1 MMTVNLSLFSVIV
14 LLALLS
20 VAQSFNEEKDID
32 PSKVIK
38 QDLPYIKC
46 EVCERAIAEL
56 IPAIDEIKEEHNA
69 KFKKTPLEEVKVLEV
84 IENICKPTKDNG
96 AWIRKL
102 DISETTNNKKKYL
115 SIVEP
120 GGVAK
125 CQSECLTIAKSCEDL
140 FENDLDMDDLSALL
154 WKKSMTIDDAQVY
167 FSSNFKRF
175 LDIFIFSKE
184 KICRKL
190 TKRCGE
196 FPPAVSGNYKRKNYP
211 FNAIPEKELEM
222 EKLMASMK
230 EMGMGGS
237 MYNRDDLESMMTGG
251 MGGLGDMAGM
261 DGYDEEFDDEE
272 APTRPGSNIEL

>member
-1 MMTVNLSLFSVIV
+1 MMTVNLSFFSVIV

-69 KFKKTPLEEVKVLEV
+69 KFKKTPLEEVKILEV
-84 IENICKPTKDNG
+84 IENICKPAKDNG

-102 DISETTNNKKKYL
+102 DISETTNSKKKYL

-154 WKKSMTIDDAQVY
+154 WKKSMTIDDAQ
-167 FSSNFKRF
+167 
-175 LDIFIFSKE
+175 E

-237 MYNRDDLESMMTGG
+237 MYNRDDLESMMAGG